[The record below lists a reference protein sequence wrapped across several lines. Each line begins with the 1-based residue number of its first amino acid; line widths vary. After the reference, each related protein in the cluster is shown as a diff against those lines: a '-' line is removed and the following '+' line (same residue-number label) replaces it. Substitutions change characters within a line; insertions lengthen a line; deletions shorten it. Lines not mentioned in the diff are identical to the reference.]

1 MHVPMQS
8 FQNAQGY
15 FATAVSYTDKMFMTL
30 TTGDSVAKRFSL
42 SLMER
47 PNKLKHLFLVSLS
60 GQGPML
66 YNIFCP

>member
-1 MHVPMQS
+1 MQS

-15 FATAVSYTDKMFMTL
+15 FAKAVSYSGKMFMTL
-30 TTGDSVAKRFSL
+30 TTGVSVATPFSL

-47 PNKLKHLFLVSLS
+47 PNKLKHLFLASLS